1 MYVIGSDADYDA
13 VLTEN
18 NAMAAST
25 NFGVGRGT
33 ADTLQYVPA
42 DGAWNGQ
49 FIQSPGDAMLVMYQ
63 MPADAIIKGLNVP
76 VYAWGTGEQQMTVSL
91 HAVSYPM
98 AADGTTYPSSA
109 VDGAGW
115 IGGYD
120 MDATGAMTISG
131 TTYSAGGTASVCQA
145 TGAVVAGAMDP
156 LGTEDGSCLLYTSPS
171 PRD

>member
-1 MYVIGSDADYDA
+1 MSNKLIAISLMLVLMWPLTAGDKRSVERYNGPTKDLTTLRSINGVGTGLYVIGSDADYDA

-76 VYAWGTGEQQMTVSL
+76 LQFPLLDISFLDPRLQPRG
-91 HAVSYPM
+91 SYKISPVR
-98 AADGTTYPSSA
+98 SS
-109 VDGAGW
+109 VR
-115 IGGYD
+115 YRF
-120 MDATGAMTISG
+120 S
-131 TTYSAGGTASVCQA
+131 Q
-145 TGAVVAGAMDP
+145 
-156 LGTEDGSCLLYTSPS
+156 
-171 PRD
+171 